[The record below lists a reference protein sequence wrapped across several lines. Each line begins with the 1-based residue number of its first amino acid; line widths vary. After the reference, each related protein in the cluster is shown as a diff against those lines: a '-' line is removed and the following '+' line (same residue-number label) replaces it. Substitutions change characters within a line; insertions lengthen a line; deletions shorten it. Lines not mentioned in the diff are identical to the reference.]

1 MPHHLDLVFLLLAW
15 YLLVGCRYII
25 GESETSDVVVD
36 EFKCLHAHLATIKQ
50 MERTEELSSR
60 IWLEMTKQLCKGPR
74 RIRKIIIVHARWVH
88 MVGACDYG
96 CNMVNNVF
104 SIK

>member
-1 MPHHLDLVFLLLAW
+1 
-15 YLLVGCRYII
+15 
-25 GESETSDVVVD
+25 
-36 EFKCLHAHLATIKQ
+36 

-88 MVGACDYG
+88 MVG
-96 CNMVNNVF
+96 V
-104 SIK
+104 

>member
-1 MPHHLDLVFLLLAW
+1 MPHHLDLVFLLLIAW

-36 EFKCLHAHLATIKQ
+36 ESKCLHAHLATIKQ

-74 RIRKIIIVHARWVH
+74 RIRKIIIVHARWVQ

-96 CNMVNNVF
+96 CGA
-104 SIK
+104 